1 MMRSLFRWL
10 RNPDPLLVQNE
21 ERFKQLDFRLPLSDY
36 DYVVCD
42 TELTGLHK
50 RKDEIISIGAVRI
63 SGLQIELCNT
73 FHTLVRPVKLD
84 ANQATF
90 VHRITPEQLRGA
102 PCMEEVL
109 PRFVEYCSG
118 ALLVGHCISLDLHFL
133 NLAIRKNLGGILTNP
148 SVDTMT
154 MARLYKELAG
164 KKGVR
169 FAGIPGSL
177 VLDDLTTEFKLP
189 RFKPH
194 DALEDALQ
202 TAYLFLFLAKKLKGL
217 GVRTLEDIRQLGRKK
232 SEERLF

>member
-1 MMRSLFRWL
+1 MRALFWWL
-10 RNPDPLLVQNE
+10 KKTDALLVQNE
-21 ERFKQLDFRLPLSDY
+21 ERFKQLDSRLPLSDY

-50 RKDEIISIGAVRI
+50 RKDEIISIGAVRV
-63 SGLQIELCNT
+63 SGLQIELCNP
-73 FHTLVRPVKLD
+73 FHTLVRPEKLD

-102 PCMEEVL
+102 PRVEEVL

-148 SVDTMT
+148 CVDTMI
-154 MARLYKELAG
+154 MARLYKELAW
-164 KKGVR
+164 KNGVR
-169 FAGIPGSL
+169 FAGNPGSL
-177 VLDDLTTEFKLP
+177 VLDDLTAEFKLP

-202 TAYLFLFLAKKLKGL
+202 TAYLFLFLAKKLKSL
-217 GVRTLEDIRQLGRKK
+217 GVRTLEDVRQLGRKK

>member
-1 MMRSLFRWL
+1 MRSLFRWL
-10 RNPDPLLVQNE
+10 RKPDPLLVRNE
-21 ERFKQLDFRLPLSDY
+21 QQFKRLDFRLPLPDY

-50 RKDEIISIGAVRI
+50 RKDEIVSIGAVRI
-63 SGLQIELCNT
+63 SGLQIELANT
-73 FHTLVRPVKLD
+73 FHTLVRPEKLD

-90 VHRITPEQLRGA
+90 VHRITPEQLRKA
-102 PCMEEVL
+102 PRVEEVL
-109 PRFVEYCSG
+109 PRFVEYCTG

-133 NLAIRKNLGGILTNP
+133 NLAMKKNLGGVLPNP
-148 SVDTMT
+148 CVDTMT

-164 KKGVR
+164 KRGAR
-169 FAGIPGSL
+169 FASTPGSL
-177 VLDDLTTEFKLP
+177 VLDDLTAEFKLP

-202 TAYLFLFLAKKLKGL
+202 TAYLFLFLAKKLKSL
-217 GVRTLEDIRQLGRKK
+217 GVRTLEDVRQLGRKS

>member
-1 MMRSLFRWL
+1 MHSFFRWL
-10 RNPDPLLVQNE
+10 RKPDPLLVRNE
-21 ERFKQLDFRLPLSDY
+21 EQFKRLDSRLPLYDY

-50 RKDEIISIGAVRI
+50 RKDEIVSIGAVRI

-90 VHRITPEQLRGA
+90 VHRITPEQLRKA
-102 PCMEEVL
+102 PCIEEIL
-109 PRFVEYCSG
+109 PQFVEYCTG
-118 ALLVGHCISLDLHFL
+118 ALVVGHCISLDLHFL
-133 NLAIRKNLGGILTNP
+133 NLAIRKNLGGTLPNP
-148 SVDTMT
+148 SLDTMN
-154 MARLYKELAG
+154 MARLYKELAA

-169 FAGIPGSL
+169 FVGNPGSL

-202 TAYLFLFLAKKLKGL
+202 TAYLFLFLAKKLKSL
-217 GVRTLEDIRQLGRKK
+217 GVQTLEDVRQLGRKK